1 MLPEVPTKELPVPP
15 SYEESEGHNNKP
27 STNNPLPAPRSS
39 LLEEAKVDK
48 KSSKTKKNAK
58 NHKKNKDTTGSTTV
72 VPSSLYIENQPEM
85 VVSKNRPLSPDSA
98 LASSESSGGKQGK
111 NLIRI
116 TSYEPFKP
124 VIRKSARIQEKIALF
139 SPNPDHSDEKSGSGI
154 PSKPKDCPNLLSK
167 TINTYPRPRPL
178 PDSVYQAPINRNAQ
192 LLIQEA
198 QIKRAE
204 LFSTRS
210 PDRFAML

>member
-139 SPNPDHSDEKSGSGI
+139 SPTGRLDEKSGSGI
-154 PSKPKDCPNLLSK
+154 SSKPKDCPNLLSK

>member
-1 MLPEVPTKELPVPP
+1 MLPEVPTKELPAPP

-27 STNNPLPAPRSS
+27 STNPLPAPRSS
-39 LLEEAKVDK
+39 LLEDAKVDK

-58 NHKKNKDTTGSTTV
+58 NHKKNKDNTGSTTV

-139 SPNPDHSDEKSGSGI
+139 SPTGRLDEKSGSGI
-154 PSKPKDCPNLLSK
+154 SSKPKDCPNLLSK

-204 LFSTRS
+204 LYSTRS